1 MPEREK
7 RKKSRFR
14 QKSSFTLKVTGINHL
29 LGLLRF
35 VSQTK
40 MIWLESGKAVR
51 GYLKANW
58 WDSPSGL
65 QIFTLKPEDE
75 PRPGMDQIPLSGAQK
90 SARTKWELLTMAKAV
105 GRPVAIYLKTRN
117 RSMGHFASVSVDVDI
132 TTALHIPVHI
142 IYNER
147 VSLWHARLGHS
158 SPPILRSLIPTF
170 FSSSDHIYF
179 QCETCQLSKP
189 KHCRTFFPSSSNKK
203 SQIPFYIIHS
213 DVWGPA
219 PVISV
224 FGYRFFLSF
233 I

>member
-1 MPEREK
+1 
-7 RKKSRFR
+7 
-14 QKSSFTLKVTGINHL
+14 
-29 LGLLRF
+29 
-35 VSQTK
+35 
-40 MIWLESGKAVR
+40 
-51 GYLKANW
+51 
-58 WDSPSGL
+58 
-65 QIFTLKPEDE
+65 
-75 PRPGMDQIPLSGAQK
+75 
-90 SARTKWELLTMAKAV
+90 
-105 GRPVAIYLKTRN
+105 
-117 RSMGHFASVSVDVDI
+117 MGHFASVCVDVDI

-179 QCETCQLSKP
+179 QCETCQLSK
-189 KHCRTFFPSSSNKK
+189 HCRTFFPSSSNKK
-203 SQIPFYIIHS
+203 SKIPFYIIHS